1 MLTAAKK
8 IRNRARSVLGELYGR
23 NPETGLA
30 ALGDTLA
37 GLRQKFLNIET
48 RLREF
53 QDETYRR
60 STGTVM

>member
-1 MLTAAKK
+1 MLMAANK
-8 IRNRARSVLGELYGR
+8 IRNRARGVLGELYRR

-30 ALGDTLA
+30 TLDDTLA
-37 GLRQKFLNIET
+37 GLRQNFLNIET

-60 STGTVM
+60 STGSAM